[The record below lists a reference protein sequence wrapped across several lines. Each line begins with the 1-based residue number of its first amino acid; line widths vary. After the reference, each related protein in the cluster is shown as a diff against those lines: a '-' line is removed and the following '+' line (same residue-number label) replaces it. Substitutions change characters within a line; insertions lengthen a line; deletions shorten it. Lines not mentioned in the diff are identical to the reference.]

1 MAYKQKEYREK
12 MKRDGSGMEKKKYI
26 LLDVGGTEIKGSVS
40 DRNGVRTKIRKFPA
54 QAQKSTEKILD
65 NFAKI
70 CRELMREADGSVVG
84 VGMAIPGP
92 FDYENGIS
100 RMQGLNKYD
109 AIYGIPLER
118 EIKAR
123 VPELGSARFL
133 FLHDI
138 EAFALGESWYGNC
151 RDADKILCVC
161 IGTGAGS
168 AFVENGKTV
177 KTGKGVPENGWIYQ
191 QPFGD
196 SILDDYLS
204 VRGLE
209 QISLAVTGKVWSGK
223 ELYGLVKAGNMEAEE
238 VWRRFGAD
246 VAAGLLPVLEKYQPD
261 LLLLGGQIAKS
272 FSRFGKELE
281 RKCEKRKIRIQIE
294 TETSGRAME
303 GLLSQFP
310 EKTQ

>member
-1 MAYKQKEYREK
+1 
-12 MKRDGSGMEKKKYI
+12 MEKKKYI

-40 DRNGVRTKIRKFPA
+40 DGNGVRMRIRKFPA

-70 CRELMREADGSVVG
+70 CRELMIEADGSVVG

-109 AIYGIPLER
+109 AIYGISLER

-151 RDADKILCVC
+151 RDVDKIL
-161 IGTGAGS
+161 
-168 AFVENGKTV
+168 
-177 KTGKGVPENGWIYQ
+177 
-191 QPFGD
+191 
-196 SILDDYLS
+196 
-204 VRGLE
+204 
-209 QISLAVTGKVWSGK
+209 
-223 ELYGLVKAGNMEAEE
+223 
-238 VWRRFGAD
+238 
-246 VAAGLLPVLEKYQPD
+246 
-261 LLLLGGQIAKS
+261 
-272 FSRFGKELE
+272 
-281 RKCEKRKIRIQIE
+281 
-294 TETSGRAME
+294 
-303 GLLSQFP
+303 
-310 EKTQ
+310 

>member
-151 RDADKILCVC
+151 RDVDKILCVC

-196 SILDDYLS
+196 SILDDYPGCDRKS
-204 VRGLE
+204 VEWKR
-209 QISLAVTGKVWSGK
+209 IVWSGK
-223 ELYGLVKAGNMEAEE
+223 SGKHGG
-238 VWRRFGAD
+238 RRS
-246 VAAGLLPVLEKYQPD
+246 LEKIWSRC
-261 LLLLGGQIAKS
+261 GGWPSSCAGGISAGS
-272 FSRFGKELE
+272 AA
-281 RKCEKRKIRIQIE
+281 
-294 TETSGRAME
+294 SGRTDCKKFFLVWKRT
-303 GLLSQFP
+303 GKRVR
-310 EKTQ
+310 EKKDSDSDRNGNIRPCHGRPVVTVS

>member
-1 MAYKQKEYREK
+1 
-12 MKRDGSGMEKKKYI
+12 MEKKKYI

-54 QAQKSTEKILD
+54 RAQKSTEKILD

-70 CRELMREADGSVVG
+70 CRELMIEADGSVVG

-151 RDADKILCVC
+151 RDVDKILCVC

-246 VAAGLLPVLEKYQPD
+246 VAAGLLPVLEEYQPD

-272 FSRFGKELE
+272 FSWFGKELE
-281 RKCEKRKIRIQIE
+281 RECEKRKIRIQIE
-294 TETSGRAME
+294 TETSDRAME

>member
-1 MAYKQKEYREK
+1 
-12 MKRDGSGMEKKKYI
+12 MEKKKYI

-246 VAAGLLPVLEKYQPD
+246 VAASSCAGEISA
-261 LLLLGGQIAKS
+261 GSAA
-272 FSRFGKELE
+272 
-281 RKCEKRKIRIQIE
+281 
-294 TETSGRAME
+294 SGRTDCKKFFLVWKRT
-303 GLLSQFP
+303 GKRVR
-310 EKTQ
+310 EKKDSDSDRNGNIRPCHGRPVVTVS

>member
-1 MAYKQKEYREK
+1 MRFYWHINRKNTGEK
-12 MKRDGSGMEKKKYI
+12 MKRDGSGMEQKKYI
-26 LLDVGGTEIKGSVS
+26 LLDVGGTEIKGNVS

-168 AFVENGKTV
+168 AFVENRKRCAGKWMDLSTAV
-177 KTGKGVPENGWIYQ
+177 WRFHFGRLSFCARAGAD
-191 QPFGD
+191 QPGCD
-196 SILDDYLS
+196 RKS
-204 VRGLE
+204 VEWKR
-209 QISLAVTGKVWSGK
+209 IVWSGK
-223 ELYGLVKAGNMEAEE
+223 SGKHGG
-238 VWRRFGAD
+238 RRS
-246 VAAGLLPVLEKYQPD
+246 LEKIWSRC
-261 LLLLGGQIAKS
+261 GGWPSSCAGEISAGS
-272 FSRFGKELE
+272 AAFGRTDCKKFFLVWK
-281 RKCEKRKIRIQIE
+281 RTGKRVREKKDSDSDRNGNIRPCH
-294 TETSGRAME
+294 GRPVVTV
-303 GLLSQFP
+303 S
-310 EKTQ
+310 

>member
-1 MAYKQKEYREK
+1 ML
-12 MKRDGSGMEKKKYI
+12 S
-26 LLDVGGTEIKGSVS
+26 
-40 DRNGVRTKIRKFPA
+40 
-54 QAQKSTEKILD
+54 
-65 NFAKI
+65 
-70 CRELMREADGSVVG
+70 
-84 VGMAIPGP
+84 
-92 FDYENGIS
+92 
-100 RMQGLNKYD
+100 
-109 AIYGIPLER
+109 
-118 EIKAR
+118 
-123 VPELGSARFL
+123 ELGWRFL

-223 ELYGLVKAGNMEAEE
+223 ELYGLVKAGNMEAEV
-238 VWRRFGAD
+238 VWKRTGKRVREKKDSDSDRNGNIRPCH
-246 VAAGLLPVLEKYQPD
+246 GRPVVTV
-261 LLLLGGQIAKS
+261 
-272 FSRFGKELE
+272 F
-281 RKCEKRKIRIQIE
+281 
-294 TETSGRAME
+294 
-303 GLLSQFP
+303 
-310 EKTQ
+310 

>member
-1 MAYKQKEYREK
+1 
-12 MKRDGSGMEKKKYI
+12 MKRDGSGMEQKKYI

-40 DRNGVRTKIRKFPA
+40 DGNGVRMRIRKFPA

-246 VAAGLLPVLEKYQPD
+246 VAAGRSSCA
-261 LLLLGGQIAKS
+261 GGISAGS
-272 FSRFGKELE
+272 AA
-281 RKCEKRKIRIQIE
+281 
-294 TETSGRAME
+294 SGRTDCKKFFLVWKRT
-303 GLLSQFP
+303 GKRVR
-310 EKTQ
+310 EKKDSDSDRNGNIRQCHGRPVVTVF

>member
-1 MAYKQKEYREK
+1 
-12 MKRDGSGMEKKKYI
+12 MEQKKYI

-40 DRNGVRTKIRKFPA
+40 DGSGVKTKIRKFPA
-54 QAQKSTEKILD
+54 QAQKSAEQILD

-70 CRELMREADGSVVG
+70 CRELMREADGSAVRSVAG

-109 AIYGIPLER
+109 AIYGIPLEK

-123 VPELGSARFL
+123 VPELGTARFL

-138 EAFALGESWYGNC
+138 EAFALGESWHGNC
-151 RDADKILCVC
+151 QGADKIMCVC

-177 KTGKGVPENGWIYQ
+177 KTGKGAPENGWIYQ

-209 QISLAVTGKVWSGK
+209 RISLAVTGKVWSGK
-223 ELYGLVKAGNMEAEE
+223 ELFGLAKAGNMEAGE
-238 VWRRFGAD
+238 VWRRFGAN
-246 VAAGLLPVLEKYQPD
+246 VAAGLLPILEKYQPD

-272 FSRFGKELE
+272 FAWFGKELE
-281 RKCEKRKIRIQIE
+281 AECEKRKIRIQIE

-303 GLLSQFP
+303 GLLSQFM
-310 EKTQ
+310 ER

>member
-54 QAQKSTEKILD
+54 RAQKSTEKILD

-70 CRELMREADGSVVG
+70 CRELMIEADGSVVG

-151 RDADKILCVC
+151 RDVDKILCVC

-246 VAAGLLPVLEKYQPD
+246 VAAGLLPVLEEYQPD

-272 FSRFGKELE
+272 FSWFGKELE
-281 RKCEKRKIRIQIE
+281 RECEKRKIRIQIE
-294 TETSGRAME
+294 TETSDRAME